1 MRGWLM
7 SESHLYVA
15 LFQDVETPSAAFLPS
30 AKMSARLVAPGP
42 IMDQSWTNH
51 VPIDVTPTADL
62 PESIHTQAALF
73 VIS

>member
-1 MRGWLM
+1 MRGRLM

-42 IMDQSWTNH
+42 IMDQSCSYH
-51 VPIDVTPTADL
+51 VTPTADL